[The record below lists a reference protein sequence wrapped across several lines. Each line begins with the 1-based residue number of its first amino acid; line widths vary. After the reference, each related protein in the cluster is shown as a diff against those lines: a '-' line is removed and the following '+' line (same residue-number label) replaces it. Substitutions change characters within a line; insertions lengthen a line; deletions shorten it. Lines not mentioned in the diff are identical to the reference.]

1 MTKILIGLALVCLEM
16 PLSFETVILGN
27 DITILVDL
35 FPDVLGF
42 ILLLFGHRDLAQEND
57 YFYKNIKFSLWC
69 ATVAA
74 MIFIMDLLGMT
85 ARGNFQPLLMRM
97 LLLVLE
103 SICLFRIVR
112 GVRQV
117 EKDYEINIKGKLFL
131 GVWIAYTVITA
142 LTFLFSSYTPGD
154 PLVLLQAT
162 ASFAYVALFF
172 KFRSVYEEIRP
183 VEEPEADEEE

>member
-1 MTKILIGLALVCLEM
+1 MKILIGLALVCLEL
-16 PLSFETVILGN
+16 PISFETAILGYEL
-27 DITILVDL
+27 TILIDL

-42 ILLLFGHRDLAQEND
+42 ILLIMGHRELAQEND

-74 MIFIMDLLGMT
+74 MIFIMDLTGIT
-85 ARGNFQPLLMRM
+85 AQGDFQPLLLRM

-103 SICLFRIVR
+103 CICLFRIVR

-117 EKDYEINIKGKLFL
+117 EKDYDINLKGKLFL
-131 GVWIAYTVITA
+131 GVWIAYTVVTA
-142 LTFLFSSYTPGD
+142 LTFVFSTYQAGD

-162 ASFAYVALFF
+162 LSFAYVALFF
-172 KFRSVYEEIRP
+172 KFKNVYEEIRP
-183 VEEPEADEEE
+183 VEETEDAEEEE